1 MLYLQRWSFRTNEG
15 IFAGCGLSHRTSRT
29 PCTKL
34 AALSIPA
41 SVIGVPPPPYF
52 TECSPA
58 EDPDRGPFFIAW
70 ASRHE
75 VPTTP
80 GNDDAYKVYDPDRVS
95 HRQPNLLSTTPSGV
109 VGISPHRAIPGSS
122 SGLAPLLDT
131 RAKHRAPLRGALSV
145 RGREQKK
152 VDSRQDVIPVG
163 SRPYLTQMRLTGRQS
178 SGIISSKGVSSSGAG
193 AVAFAVSRRR
203 LVSRSALLATMKPL
217 RAAKPVPAGMR

>member
-1 MLYLQRWSFRTNEG
+1 MQRWSFRTNEG
-15 IFAGCGLSHRTSRT
+15 IFAGCGISHRTSRT

-52 TECSPA
+52 TECSLA
-58 EDPDRGPFFIAW
+58 EDPDRGPFFIAR

-131 RAKHRAPLRGALSV
+131 RAKNRAPLPGCIPILKDALYY
-145 RGREQKK
+145 RT
-152 VDSRQDVIPVG
+152 SRAEPRRDRAMRHPN
-163 SRPYLTQMRLTGRQS
+163 RRYLNNRMILNR
-178 SGIISSKGVSSSGAG
+178 
-193 AVAFAVSRRR
+193 FDC
-203 LVSRSALLATMKPL
+203 
-217 RAAKPVPAGMR
+217 

>member
-1 MLYLQRWSFRTNEG
+1 MVSATPWRGRGDFSTPIYPGVFVGATPLLDTRAKHRAPLRGASRRPGALPPADPAGAKPRRDHRLLARW
-15 IFAGCGLSHRTSRT
+15 
-29 PCTKL
+29 
-34 AALSIPA
+34 
-41 SVIGVPPPPYF
+41 
-52 TECSPA
+52 
-58 EDPDRGPFFIAW
+58 
-70 ASRHE
+70 SRHE
-75 VPTTP
+75 VPMTP